1 MSKLSGILEAADI
14 LTAVGSQSRSSPSS
28 NRTATHTPDSTKSTT
43 EPFQPSRK
51 GNMNIVRNV
60 SPYGN
65 LAKEFGVEP
74 HLVEALA
81 QRLSKLS

>member
-1 MSKLSGILEAADI
+1 MGRISDVLEAA
-14 LTAVGSQSRSSPSS
+14 LPQTNSNSSPATS
-28 NRTATHTPDSTKSTT
+28 RTATHTPDSVRSIN

-51 GNMNIVRNV
+51 GNVNAVRNS